1 MARVLACLTALFL
14 VPLPTFSQV
23 ESGVIVGF
31 SQGPPNAP
39 PTRDARPATGRST
52 IRGHI
57 VAADSGQPVR
67 RATVRLT
74 APELRVPRLMMTD
87 ANGQYE
93 FAQLPAGRY
102 SINASK
108 NVFVSWSYGQT
119 QLASRKPVVL
129 ADNQTADNLN
139 ISLPRGAVLTGRVT
153 DEFGE
158 PVPTV
163 LSL

>member
-14 VPLPTFSQV
+14 IPLSMSAQV
-23 ESGVIVGF
+23 ESGVVVGF
-31 SQGPPNAP
+31 SQGPPNTP

-57 VAADSGQPVR
+57 VTADSGQPVR
-67 RATVRLT
+67 RATVRIT
-74 APELRVPRLMMTD
+74 APELRVPRSMVTD

-93 FAQLPAGRY
+93 FARLPAGRY

-108 NVFVSWSYGQT
+108 NIFVSWSYGQT
-119 QLASRKPVVL
+119 QPASPGKPVVL

-153 DEFGE
+153 DELG
-158 PVPTV
+158 
-163 LSL
+163 